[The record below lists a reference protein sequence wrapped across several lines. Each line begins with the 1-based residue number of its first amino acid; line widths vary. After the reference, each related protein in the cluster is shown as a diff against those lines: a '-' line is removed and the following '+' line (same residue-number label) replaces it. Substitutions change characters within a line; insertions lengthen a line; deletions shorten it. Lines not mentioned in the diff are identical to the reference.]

1 MSYPIEVVDG
11 AGTKSPP
18 LPLLR
23 EIPEPPE
30 RLTYRGQLPSAE
42 LKLLSV
48 VGSRR
53 YTRYGAEVVS
63 HLIKGLAG
71 YPVGIVSG
79 LALGVDSL
87 AHEAALTHGLYTLA
101 IPGSG
106 LDDAVLYPRQH
117 RPLARRIMENGGGLL
132 SEFAPDF
139 SATPWSFPRRNR
151 LIAGVSH
158 ATLVIEAAEQ
168 SGSLITAR
176 LATDYNRELL
186 VVPGS
191 IFSDNSRGTHQFLK
205 LGATP
210 VTEAVDIL
218 AVLGI
223 EEVAAPAS
231 PAPLGNLPSQAAQ
244 VIQLLREPTER
255 DTLIRQLGLPT
266 AEATAL
272 LTELELM
279 GTITQRDG
287 IYRRA

>member
-1 MSYPIEVVDG
+1 MSFSVEEAVAG
-11 AGTKSPP
+11 AETP
-18 LPLLR
+18 LPPLLR

-30 RLTYRGQLPSAE
+30 RLTYRGQLPPAE

-53 YTRYGAEVVS
+53 YTRYGADVVA
-63 HLIKGLAG
+63 HLIKGLVG

-79 LALGVDSL
+79 LALGIDSL
-87 AHEAALTHGLYTLA
+87 AHEAALTHNLYTLA

-106 LDDAVLYPRQH
+106 LDDSVLYPRKH

-139 SATPWSFPRRNR
+139 AATPWSFPRRNR

-176 LATDYNRELL
+176 LAADYNRELL

-218 AVLGI
+218 AVLGV
-223 EEVAAPAS
+223 EEQAALTESAPPA
-231 PAPLGNLPSQAAQ
+231 NLPSNAA
-244 VIQLLREPTER
+244 VVVQLLREPTER
-255 DTLIRQLGLPT
+255 DVLIRQLNLPT

-272 LTELELM
+272 LAELELM

>member
-1 MSYPIEVVDG
+1 MSFPIEVVKG
-11 AGTKSPP
+11 GGTKSPP

-30 RLTYRGQLPSAE
+30 LLTYRGTLPEPE

-53 YTRYGAEVVS
+53 HTRYGADVVA
-63 HLIKGLAG
+63 HLIRGLAEC
-71 YPVGIVSG
+71 PVGIVSG
-79 LALGVDSL
+79 LALGIDSL
-87 AHEAALTHGLYTLA
+87 AHEAALNHGLHTLA

-106 LDDAVLYPRQH
+106 LDDSVLYPRKH

-132 SEFAPDF
+132 SEFASDF
-139 SATPWSFPRRNR
+139 AATPWSFPRRNR

-158 ATLVIEAAEQ
+158 ATLVVEAAPQ

-210 VTEAVDIL
+210 VTEATDIL

-223 EEVAAPAS
+223 EAEAAPAT
-231 PAPLGNLPSQAAQ
+231 PVPPGNLPSQAAQ

-266 AEATAL
+266 TEATIL
-272 LTELELM
+272 LTELELT
-279 GTITQRDG
+279 GTISQRDG
-287 IYRRA
+287 IYRRQ